1 MHIVD
6 RRLNP
11 GGKSLE
17 NRQRFL
23 RRAKVQVQRAVRD
36 AVRDRG
42 IRDIDAGDLHTCAV
56 TTTNQAPSVP
66 QQALAPAVDIA
77 ETDSGITLLADMP
90 GVSKDRLTIQVEGD
104 NLTIEGRAQI
114 DVPDS
119 IELLHSEVRT
129 PYFRRSFGLP
139 TVRKSYQK
147 ASLLGSGGGCSLL
160 TPVHLHRGQDDGL
173 RCHR

>member
-1 MHIVD
+1 MSD
-6 RRLNP
+6 NT
-11 GGKSLE
+11 
-17 NRQRFL
+17 N
-23 RRAKVQVQRAVRD
+23 
-36 AVRDRG
+36 
-42 IRDIDAGDLHTCAV
+42 V

-129 PYFRRSFGLP
+129 PYFRRSFGLSRDLDSSKIEATLRNGVLNMHIP
-139 TVRKSYQK
+139 KSEQARPRRVEVK
-147 ASLLGSGGGCSLL
+147 VA
-160 TPVHLHRGQDDGL
+160 
-173 RCHR
+173 